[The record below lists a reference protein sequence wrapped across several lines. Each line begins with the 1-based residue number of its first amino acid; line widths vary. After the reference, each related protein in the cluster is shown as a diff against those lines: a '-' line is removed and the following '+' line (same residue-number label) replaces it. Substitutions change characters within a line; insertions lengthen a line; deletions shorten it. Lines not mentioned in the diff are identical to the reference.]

1 MHSRDLY
8 RLLKNFSILAVVLL
22 LSIGLKAQV
31 TSPPPQNNGNRITID
46 STDVFHFAKFGKDSL
61 RIRKLL
67 GNVCL
72 SQDSTTLY
80 CDSAYQFIDSN
91 YVEAFSNVRIVMNT
105 HMPDSMRR
113 TIKSDRLTFNGNTK
127 IIDFWDHVILKDK
140 DITLTTPRLTYY
152 RIEDFAEYLQGGVIV
167 NDSNTLYSNKGY
179 YYPKDDMA
187 YFKDEV
193 VLVNPDFVLRT
204 DTLGYNT
211 ETKVAFFMAPTTV
224 KDSVNDMYT
233 EDGFYDTEND
243 YVLLTQNA
251 SIGDTSYT
259 LYGDTIQYDQFK
271 DLGKAM
277 GHVKVVQKDTSM
289 TIFGK
294 YAEFQSKTE
303 ASFVTDSAFAVQ
315 RMDDDTLYLFADTL
329 SSYKDTVTDKRY
341 FEAYNNAYFF
351 MNELQGVCD
360 SLVYWY
366 DDSLMFF
373 YDRPALWSD
382 ASQITGDTIIIQ
394 MRGGGIDSMSIPS
407 NPFIITQEDTVGYD
421 QIKGKELHAKFR
433 LKQLQTMWIFG
444 NSESIYFTKDDK
456 EQYLGMNKARCSDM
470 LVDFKD
476 NKPSK
481 ILFKDKPEG
490 EFFPIHMVLFKENQ
504 LDGFEWRADQRP
516 IYPEWVLAHIAA
528 SEGRLDTIRLGLDS
542 LLLTMEDIEYG
553 IYNLSEDSILR
564 KFIQQLAAVGSEP
577 EGIIGPDGKDQAGNL
592 PIDSLQGPNPD
603 SLAHLDTDSLANS
616 DSDSL
621 ALDNSDSLQTDQV
634 VTIYEPGEYQPWEM
648 ADQTRDGRGR
658 LVKTRR
664 LTSKNKNKEV
674 ATTPKENAV
683 SVPKPEEKPKR
694 TTKERIAKLK
704 TNVKAAKEKIKKS
717 TSKEAMA
724 AREKKKLDRWK
735 SRVLKKAERDAKKQ
749 SRKAKHPRRKKI
761 EDESNTEK
769 KKTMFT

>member
-1 MHSRDLY
+1 MHCRELY
-8 RLLKNFSILAVVLL
+8 QVFTRLGIFVAAFLLTSVVQ
-22 LSIGLKAQV
+22 GQV
-31 TSPPPQNNGNRITID
+31 TAPPQQDGGNRINID
-46 STDVFHFAKFGKDSL
+46 STDVFHFATFGKDSI

-127 IIDFWDHVILKDK
+127 IIDFWDHVVLRDK

-152 RIEDFAEYLQGGVIV
+152 RIEDYAEYLQGGVIV
-167 NDSNTLYSNKGY
+167 NDSNTLTSNKGY

-193 VLVNPDFVLRT
+193 VLVNPDFVLTT

-211 ETKVAFFMAPTTV
+211 ETKVAFFMAPTVV

-233 EDGFYDTEND
+233 EDGYYDTEND
-243 YVLLTQNA
+243 FVLLTQNA

-259 LYGDTIQYDQFK
+259 LFGDTIQYDQLK

-303 ASFVTDSAFAVQ
+303 ASFVTDSAFAIQ

-329 SSYKDTVTDKRY
+329 TSYKDTVTDKRY
-341 FEAYNNAYFF
+341 FEAYNDAYFF

-373 YDRPALWSD
+373 YKRPALWSD

-394 MRGGGIDSMSIPS
+394 LKGGGIDSMSIPS
-407 NPFIITQEDTVGYD
+407 SPFIITQEDTVGYD
-421 QIKGKELHAKFR
+421 QIKGKELHAKFN
-433 LKQLQTMWIFG
+433 LKKLQTMWIFG
-444 NSESIYFTKDDK
+444 NSESIYYTKDDK
-456 EQYLGMNKARCSDM
+456 EQYIGMNKARCTDM
-470 LVDFKD
+470 TVDFKD

-481 ILFKDKPEG
+481 ILFRENPEG
-490 EFFPIHMVLFKENQ
+490 EFFPMHMVLYKENL
-504 LDGFEWRADQRP
+504 LDGFEWREKDRP
-516 IYPEWVLAHIAA
+516 IYPEWVLEHIAK
-528 SEGRLDTIRLGLDS
+528 SEGRVDTIRLRLDS
-542 LLLTMEDIEYG
+542 LMMTLEDVEFA
-553 IYNLSEDSILR
+553 IYDLRQDSILG
-564 KFIQQLAAVGSEP
+564 KFLKILESMGTEP
-577 EGIIGPDGKDQAGNL
+577 EGTGA
-592 PIDSLQGPNPD
+592 IDSLDTLRIDGPDSLPKMGKDSLQVGNPD
-603 SLAHLDTDSLANS
+603 SLAANDPTFNPKDSIKLVEQPEIVYA
-616 DSDSL
+616 
-621 ALDNSDSLQTDQV
+621 
-634 VTIYEPGEYQPWEM
+634 PGEHQTWEM
-648 ADQTRDGRGR
+648 ASQARDSKGR
-658 LVKTRR
+658 LIQQK
-664 LTSKNKNKEV
+664 TSKQRKESSKR
-674 ATTPKENAV
+674 AISEGEGDKTPTEP
-683 SVPKPEEKPKR
+683 SEKPKR
-694 TTKERIAKLK
+694 TAKERISKLK
-704 TNVKAAKEKIKKS
+704 EDVKAAKQKIKAS
-717 TSKEAMA
+717 TSKEAAA
-724 AREKKKLDRWK
+724 AREQKKLDRYK
-735 SRVLKKAERDAKKQ
+735 NKILKKAERDAKKHL
-749 SRKAKHPRRKKI
+749 RKVKRQKRRSKPSESGSEAKK
-761 EDESNTEK
+761 S
-769 KKTMFT
+769 MFA